1 VVVRKPPRRAWRGVD
16 CRSASTGEDTRLLAT
31 GKKFSNPS
39 AVSLGVVCAGGC
51 AAISFGE
58 IFVRW
63 SMLGRV
69 LLTLATIASAF
80 FAVRIGRS
88 GICID
93 TDSVEVRGWAE
104 RGGLRGPTFQ
114 LSSRYQ
120 RVL

>member
-1 VVVRKPPRRAWRGVD
+1 
-16 CRSASTGEDTRLLAT
+16 LLAT